1 MSVTLLSVNFYCLHN
16 YLGDALDGTPVR
28 DLESWDVQ
36 FPWQLSELSAPNESG
51 LIPVRVS
58 EVSIPSSSQS
68 EVYMQPRTQAIQATR
83 QISDEKPWFKA
94 SGILLVLILYICKTG
109 LVY

>member
-1 MSVTLLSVNFYCLHN
+1 MSVNFYWLHN
-16 YLGDALDGTPVR
+16 YYHLGDALDGVRVR
-28 DLESWDVQ
+28 DLESCDVQ

-68 EVYMQPRTQAIQATR
+68 DVTLNPSY
-83 QISDEKPWFKA
+83 S
-94 SGILLVLILYICKTG
+94 SYKTKSQMKSLG
-109 LVY
+109 SRRVAFF

>member
-16 YLGDALDGTPVR
+16 YLGDALDGAPVR

-68 EVYMQPRTQAIQATR
+68 EVYM
-83 QISDEKPWFKA
+83 
-94 SGILLVLILYICKTG
+94 
-109 LVY
+109 